1 MSTSRRS
8 AFNVGPARAMLA
20 VASLG
25 CLLTVL
31 AGSAHGQASSSAVNG
46 TVTDQQG
53 AVVPGTEVVLTSV
66 ETGIER
72 RAEANAVGQYVF
84 VNIPPGYY
92 TIDATEEGFRT
103 AAIEPF
109 VLVVN
114 QTATFDIV
122 LEVGAVTESVT
133 VEAIGAQV
141 QASSSELGTAMTEQQ
156 VVDLPLNG
164 RNFTQLLM
172 LTPGA
177 SPVNVAQNRGGFGS
191 TSVGTFS
198 FPSIN
203 GQNNRSNLF
212 LTDGVNNQGT
222 MTSTYAVPPILD
234 AIQEF
239 KVQSHNDL
247 SEFGAV
253 TGGVV
258 NVVTKSG
265 TNEHRGSLWSFLRND
280 NLDARNTFLRDKAA
294 LAQNMFGGTIGG
306 PVVGNR
312 TFYFGAFQGFTNRT
326 PANRNYRVPTAAN
339 RTGDLGDSARQ
350 IFDPYSTR
358 TGPDGNAVRDPFRNN
373 AIPQSRLDP
382 GFVYYLEQTVPM
394 PIDLGTDLGNL
405 NQRDTTGTA
414 LDQYEYSARLD
425 HRFSDSDTAYMR
437 WSGQDNYRIGS
448 AGRQNF
454 SSFVDITNLNVAAN
468 WVHTFD
474 PTSIMQVSFARTD
487 VKRDTGNAFAG
498 LPDGFI
504 STVGWNPDFAGG
516 FRGGTSYVPNVGVAQ
531 YFGGGERIGYTRTS
545 DTWQYKGTYTKI
557 VGTHT
562 LKFGAEYNVIG
573 HFGRTNDHT
582 NGFSTVGTASPDNPG
597 GTGHPLASF
606 LLNVPNRW
614 SRRDFHKRARGGALF
629 SFFGQDSWKVTPRL
643 TINFGMRVDR
653 TVLPQFGNPEENT
666 VEFGNIDYNEGIYWI
681 TAAPPTCEVK
691 RVAPCLPDAGGTL
704 PDRVQVASQGYV
716 QDPWPASWQP
726 RFGFAYRLNERT
738 AIRASSGVFFDNFA
752 GVTQNTQN
760 LGHTWPDVGRKL
772 QNGTNPADSLPSV
785 SAKNPAPTGI
795 LPTAT
800 PYNQGAWYSDPR
812 MDNAYSMQWNFGIQR
827 QLDDATLLQ
836 VNYVGSGNRRLPLG
850 TYYNVALTPG
860 RRSEARQRAPFPLF
874 RANNYLTSWGRSS
887 YHSLQTQYNRRF
899 SKGLSFMVNYTW
911 AKAIDIGCSG
921 WFVENCSQQNPYNFN
936 LDRSVSGIDLT
947 HNLNLNWVFE
957 LPFKF
962 SSRALN
968 AILGGWKFNGL
979 ALFTSGQP
987 YTPNVNGDIA
997 GTGLP
1002 NGRYRPDYVGNPVL
1016 SNPTPAA
1023 WINTSAFA
1031 VPQTGTFGN
1040 AGRNTLRADGIN
1052 NIDFSFFKIFSI
1064 NERLRVEYRAE
1075 FFNGT
1080 NTPQYAAPSS
1090 NISRGNFGRVLRTA
1104 NRARQIQMG
1113 LKLYF

>member
-1 MSTSRRS
+1 MSVFHQIRGSHAIRTV
-8 AFNVGPARAMLA
+8 FLA
-20 VASLG
+20 VCA
-25 CLLTVL
+25 LTVFAGL
-31 AGSAHGQASSSAVNG
+31 AFGQASSSAVNG
-46 TVTDQQG
+46 TITDQQG
-53 AVVPGTEVVLTSV
+53 AVVPGTEVILTSV

-72 RAEANAVGQYVF
+72 RAETNAVGRYGF
-84 VNIPPGYY
+84 VSVLPGYY
-92 TIDATEEGFRT
+92 TIEATAEGFRT
-103 AAIEPF
+103 SSVEPF
-109 VLVVN
+109 SLVVN
-114 QTATFDIV
+114 QTATFDVV

-247 SEFGAV
+247 AEFGGV
-253 TGGVV
+253 TGGVI

-265 TNEHRGSLWSFLRND
+265 SNEIHGSLWEFMRND
-280 NLDARNTFLRDKAA
+280 NLDARNTFLKDKAA
-294 LAQNMFGGTIGG
+294 LAQNMFGATVGG
-306 PVVGNR
+306 PIVRNK
-312 TFYFGAFQGFTNRT
+312 TFFYGAFQGFTNRG

-339 RTGDLGDSARQ
+339 KAGDLSDSARQ
-350 IFDPYSTR
+350 IYDPYSTR
-358 TGPDGNAVRDPFRNN
+358 VGPDGNAVRDAFADNM
-373 AIPQSRLDP
+373 IPASRLDQ
-382 GFVYYLEQTVPM
+382 GFLYYLDQTVPA

-414 LDQYEYSARLD
+414 LDQYELSGRVD
-425 HRFSDSDTAYMR
+425 HHFSESDTAYVR
-437 WSGQDNYRIGS
+437 YSAQNNDNIRS

-454 SSFVDITNLNVAAN
+454 TSFVDVDNLNVAAN

-474 PTSIMQVSFARTD
+474 PTSIMTFSFARTD
-487 VKRDTGNAFAG
+487 VKRDTGNSFNNIPA
-498 LPDGFI
+498 DFI

-516 FRGGTSYVPNVGVAQ
+516 FRSGTSFVPNVGVAQ
-531 YFGGGERIGYTRTS
+531 YFGGGERTGFTRTS
-545 DTWQYKGTYTKI
+545 DTWQYKGDYTKI
-557 VGTHT
+557 AGSHT
-562 LKFGAEYNVIG
+562 LKFGGEYNIIG
-573 HFGRTNDHT
+573 HFGTTNDHS
-582 NGFSTVGTASPDNPG
+582 NSFSTVGTASPANPG
-597 GTGHPLASF
+597 STGHPLASF
-606 LLNVPNRW
+606 LLNVPNQW
-614 SRRDFHKRARGGALF
+614 SRRDFHKRARGGALY
-629 SFFGQDSWKVTPRL
+629 SFFAQDSWKATSKL
-643 TINFGMRVDR
+643 TINFGLRLDS
-653 TVLPQFGNPEENT
+653 TVLPQFGNAAENT

-681 TAAPPTCEVK
+681 TAAPPTCAVK
-691 RVAPCLPDAGGTL
+691 GVAPCLPDPGGAL
-704 PDRVQVASQGYV
+704 PDRVRVTDTYV
-716 QDPWPASWQP
+716 QEPWPMSWQP
-726 RFGFAYRLNERT
+726 RLGFAYRLNDRT
-738 AIRASSGVFFDNFA
+738 AIRASSGIYFDNFA

-772 QNGTNPADSLPSV
+772 ENNTNPPDSVPSV

-812 MDNAYSMQWNFGIQR
+812 MKNSYSMQWNFGIQR
-827 QLDDATLLQ
+827 QLDDSTMLQ

-860 RRSEARQRAPFPLF
+860 KRSEWRQRAPFPLF

-911 AKAIDIGCSG
+911 AKAIDIGCTG
-921 WFVENCSQQNPYNFN
+921 WFVENCSVQNPYDFN
-936 LDRSVSGIDLT
+936 SSRSVAGIDLT
-947 HNLNLNWVFE
+947 HNLNFNWVVE
-957 LPFKF
+957 LPFR
-962 SSRALN
+962 SSSAALN

-987 YTPNVNGDIA
+987 YTPSVNGDIA
-997 GTGLP
+997 GTGTP
-1002 NGRYRPDYVGNPVL
+1002 GNGRFYRPDYVGDPNPA
-1016 SNPTPAA
+1016 NPTTAA
-1023 WINTSAFA
+1023 WLNESAFA
-1031 VPQTGTFGN
+1031 VPQAGTFGN
-1040 AGRNTLRADGIN
+1040 AGRNSLRADGIN
-1052 NIDFSFFKIFSI
+1052 NVDLSFFKIFSI
-1064 NERLRVEYRAE
+1064 KEDLRIEYRVEL
-1075 FFNGT
+1075 FNSF
-1080 NTPQYAAPSS
+1080 NTPQYRAPAA
-1090 NISRGNFGRVLRTA
+1090 NISRGNFGRVLGTA

-1113 LKLYF
+1113 LKVYF

>member
-1 MSTSRRS
+1 MR
-8 AFNVGPARAMLA
+8 VA
-20 VASLG
+20 VALG
-25 CLLTVL
+25 CALMAV
-31 AGSAHGQASSSAVNG
+31 AGIAFGQASSSAVNG

-53 AVVPGTEVVLTSV
+53 AVVPGTEVLLTSV

-72 RAEANAVGQYVF
+72 RAETNAVGRYVF
-84 VNIPPGYY
+84 VSIPPGYY
-92 TIDATEEGFRT
+92 TIEASSEGFRT

-141 QASSSELGTAMTEQQ
+141 QSSSSELGTAMTEQQ

-164 RNFTQLLM
+164 RNFSQLLM

-177 SPVNVAQNRGGFGS
+177 SPVNVAQSRGGFGS

-222 MTSTYAVPPILD
+222 TTSTYAVPPIID

-247 SEFGAV
+247 AEFGGV
-253 TGGVV
+253 TGGVI

-265 TNEHRGSLWSFLRND
+265 ANDFHGSMWEFMRND

-294 LAQNMFGGTIGG
+294 LAQNMFGATAGG
-306 PVVGNR
+306 PIVRNK
-312 TFYFGAFQGFTNRT
+312 TFFYGAYQGFTNRT
-326 PANRNYRVPTAAN
+326 PANRNYRVPTDAN
-339 RTGDLGDSARQ
+339 LRGDLSDSARQ
-350 IFDPYSTR
+350 IYDPYSTS
-358 TGPDGNAVRDPFRNN
+358 TGPGGNATRDPFPGNQ
-373 AIPQSRLDP
+373 IPQARLDQ
-382 GFVYYLEQTVPM
+382 GFLYYLQETVPK
-394 PIDLGTDLGNL
+394 PVDLGTDLGNL

-414 LDQYEYSARLD
+414 LDQHEYSGRVD
-425 HRFSDSDTAYMR
+425 HHFSDSDTAYVR
-437 WSGQDNYRIGS
+437 YSGQFNNRIGS
-448 AGRQNF
+448 GGRQGF
-454 SSFVDITNLNVAAN
+454 TSFVDIENLNVAAN

-474 PTSIMQVSFARTD
+474 PSSIMTLSFARTD
-487 VKRDTGNAFAG
+487 VKRDTGNSFAD

-504 STVGWNPDFAGG
+504 GTVGWNPEFAGG
-516 FRGGTSYVPNVGVAQ
+516 FRGGTTFVPNVGVAQ
-531 YFGGGERIGYTRTS
+531 YFGGGERVGFTRTS
-545 DTWQYKGTYTKI
+545 DTWQYKGDYTKI
-557 VGTHT
+557 AGSHT
-562 LKFGAEYNVIG
+562 LKFGAEYNIIG
-573 HFGRTNDHT
+573 HFGTVNDHSNRFT
-582 NGFSTVGTASPDNPG
+582 TVGTASPDNPG

-606 LLNVPNRW
+606 LLNVPNAW
-614 SRRDFHKRARGGALF
+614 SRRDFHKRGRGGALY
-629 SFFGQDSWKVTPRL
+629 SFFAQDSWKVTPKL
-643 TINFGMRVDR
+643 TINFGLRLDH
-653 TVLPQFGNPEENT
+653 TVLPHFGNPEENT

-681 TAAPPTCEVK
+681 TAAPPTCAVK
-691 RVAPCLPDAGGTL
+691 GKAPCLPDPNGAL
-704 PDRVQVASQGYV
+704 PDRVRVAPNYV
-716 QDPWPASWQP
+716 QEPWPMSWQP
-726 RFGFAYRLNERT
+726 RFGFAYRLNDRT
-738 AIRASSGVFFDNFA
+738 AIRMSSGIFFDNFA

-772 QNGTNPADSLPSV
+772 QNGTNPADAIPNV

-812 MDNAYSMQWNFGIQR
+812 MVNAYSMQWNFGIQR
-827 QLDDATLLQ
+827 QLDDATMLQ

-860 RRSEARQRAPFPLF
+860 PRSEARQRAPFPLF

-899 SKGLSFMVNYTW
+899 SKGFSFMVNYTW
-911 AKAIDIGCSG
+911 AKAIDIGCTG
-921 WFVENCSQQNPYNFN
+921 WFVESCSQQNPYNFN
-936 LDRSVSGIDLT
+936 IDRSVSGIDLT
-947 HNLNLNWVFE
+947 HNLNFNWVLE
-957 LPFKF
+957 IPFK
-962 SSRALN
+962 SSSPALK

-979 ALFTSGQP
+979 AMFTSGQP

-1002 NGRYRPDYVGNPVL
+1002 NGRYRPDYVGDP
-1016 SNPTPAA
+1016 SPANPTPAVWLNKA
-1023 WINTSAFA
+1023 AFA

-1040 AGRNTLRADGIN
+1040 AGRNSLRADGIN
-1052 NIDFSFFKIFSI
+1052 NVDFSFFKVFSVT
-1064 NERLRVEYRAE
+1064 ETFRVEYRVE
-1075 FFNGT
+1075 LFNGF
-1080 NTPQYAAPSS
+1080 NSPQYRAPSA
-1090 NISRGNFGRVLRTA
+1090 NISRGNFGRVLGTA

>member
-1 MSTSRRS
+1 MNQFRRACRGRGCRVARS
-8 AFNVGPARAMLA
+8 ALALCAMLA
-20 VASLG
+20 VF
-25 CLLTVL
+25 
-31 AGSAHGQASSSAVNG
+31 AGMAFGQASSSAVNG

-53 AVVPGTEVVLTSV
+53 AVVPGTAVLLTSV
-66 ETGIER
+66 ETGIEHR
-72 RAEANAVGQYVF
+72 SEANAVGNYVF

-92 TIDATEEGFRT
+92 TIEASAEGFRT

-133 VEAIGAQV
+133 VEAVGAQV
-141 QASSSELGTAMTEQQ
+141 QSSSSELGTAMTEQQ

-177 SPVNVAQNRGGFGS
+177 SPVNVAQSRGGFGS

-222 MTSTYAVPPILD
+222 MTSTYAVPPIID

-247 SEFGAV
+247 AEFGGV

-258 NVVTKSG
+258 NVVTKAG
-265 TNEHRGSLWSFLRND
+265 TNAVHGGLWAFHRND
-280 NLDARNTFLRDKAA
+280 NLDARDTFLRDKAA
-294 LAQNMFGGTIGG
+294 LAQNMFGATIGG
-306 PVVGNR
+306 PIVKNR
-312 TFYFGAFQGFTNRT
+312 TFYYGAFQGFTNRT
-326 PANRNYRVPTAAN
+326 PANRNYRSPTAAN
-339 RTGDLGDSARQ
+339 RMGDISDSNRQ
-350 IFDPYSTR
+350 IYDPYSNR
-358 TGPDGNAVRDPFRNN
+358 TGPDGNAVRDPFPGNI
-373 AIPQSRLDP
+373 IPQSRLDP

-405 NQRDTTGTA
+405 NQRDTTGTR
-414 LDQYEYSARLD
+414 LDQYEYSGRVD
-425 HRFSDSDTAYMR
+425 HRFSDADMAYVR
-437 WSGQDNYRIGS
+437 WSAQSNERFGT

-454 SSFVDITNLNVAAN
+454 ESFIDIENLNVAAN

-474 PTSIMQVSFARTD
+474 PTSILQLSFARTD
-487 VKRDTGNAFAG
+487 VKRNTGNSFTSLA
-498 LPDGFI
+498 DGFV
-504 STVGWNPDFAGG
+504 STVGWNPDYAGG
-516 FRGGTSYVPNVGVAQ
+516 FRSGKTFVPNVGVAQ
-531 YFGGGERIGYTRTS
+531 YFGGGERTAYTRTS

-557 VGTHT
+557 MGAHT
-562 LKFGAEYNVIG
+562 LKFGGEYNIIG
-573 HFGRTNDHT
+573 HFGTVNDHS
-582 NGFSTVGTASPDNPG
+582 NNFSTVGTASPDSPG
-597 GTGHPLASF
+597 STGHPLASF
-606 LLNVPNRW
+606 LLNVPNAW
-614 SRRDFHKRARGGALF
+614 SRRDFHKRARGGALY
-629 SFFGQDSWKVTPRL
+629 SFFAQDQWKVSPRL
-643 TINFGMRVDR
+643 TINFGVRLDR
-653 TVLPQFGNPEENT
+653 TVLPQFGNVEENT

-681 TAAPPTCEVK
+681 TAAPPTCAEK
-691 RVAPCLPDAGGTL
+691 RIAPCNPDPSGGL
-704 PDRVQVASQGYV
+704 PDRVQVAPNGYV
-716 QDPWPASWQP
+716 QEGWPLSWQP

-738 AIRASSGVFFDNFA
+738 ALRLSTGVFFDNFA

-772 QNGTNPADSLPSV
+772 ANGTNPADTVPNV

-812 MDNAYSMQWNFGIQR
+812 MDNSYSMQWNFGVQR
-827 QLDDATLLQ
+827 QLDDATVLA

-860 RRSEARQRAPFPLF
+860 VRAQARQRAPFPLF
-874 RANNYLTSWGRSS
+874 RANNYLTSWGRSN

-911 AKAIDIGCSG
+911 AKAIDIGCTG
-921 WFVENCSQQNPYNFN
+921 WFVESCSQQNPYDFN
-936 LDRSVSGIDLT
+936 IDRSVSGIDLT
-947 HNLNLNWVFE
+947 HNLNFNWVYD
-957 LPFKF
+957 LPLKF
-962 SSRALN
+962 QNRAAQ
-968 AILGGWKFNGL
+968 AILGGWRFNGL

-1016 SNPTPAA
+1016 SNPTPAR
-1023 WINTSAFA
+1023 WINTEAFA

-1052 NIDFSFFKIFSI
+1052 NIDFSFFKSVEFS
-1064 NERLRVEYRAE
+1064 ESMRVEYRVE
-1075 FFNGT
+1075 FFNSL
-1080 NTPQYAAPSS
+1080 NSPQYAAPSA

-1113 LKLYF
+1113 LKIYF

>member
-1 MSTSRRS
+1 MHGRTQQNQFRGRRAGCVAAALIS
-8 AFNVGPARAMLA
+8 CLALFAGQAF
-20 VASLG
+20 
-25 CLLTVL
+25 
-31 AGSAHGQASSSAVNG
+31 GQASSSAVNG
-46 TVTDQQG
+46 TISDQAG
-53 AVVPGTEVVLTSV
+53 AVVPGAQVVLTSV

-72 RAEANAVGQYVF
+72 RAETNAVGRYGF
-84 VNIPPGYY
+84 VNLPPGYY
-92 TIDATEEGFRT
+92 TLEASSEGFRT
-103 AAIEPF
+103 AAVEPF
-109 VLVVN
+109 ALVVN
-114 QTATFDIV
+114 QTASFDLA
-122 LEVGAVTESVT
+122 LEIGAVTESVT

-222 MTSTYAVPPILD
+222 MTSTYAVPPIID

-247 SEFGAV
+247 AEFGSV

-265 TNEHRGSLWSFLRND
+265 ANDVHGSAWWFHRND
-280 NLDARNTFLRDKAA
+280 NLDARDTFLEQKAA
-294 LAQNMFGGTIGG
+294 LAQNMFGATLGG
-306 PVVGNR
+306 PVVR
-312 TFYFGAFQGFTNRT
+312 SKTFYYGAYQGFTNRT

-339 RTGDLGDSARQ
+339 RAGDLSDSARQ

-358 TGPDGNAVRDPFRNN
+358 GGPDGNAVRDPFPGNL
-373 AIPQSRLDP
+373 IPASRLDQ
-382 GFVYYLEQTVPM
+382 GFLHYLETTVPE

-414 LDQYEYSARLD
+414 LDQHEYSARLD
-425 HRFSDSDTAYMR
+425 HVFSDTDSVFARVSSQYNDR
-437 WSGQDNYRIGS
+437 VGS
-448 AGRQNF
+448 AGRQDF
-454 SSFVDITNLNVAAN
+454 TSFVDIENLNVAAN

-474 PTSIMQVSFARTD
+474 PTSVLQVSFARTD
-487 VKRDTGNAFAG
+487 VKRDTGNSFTS
-498 LPDGFI
+498 LPEGFI
-504 STVGWNPDFAGG
+504 SAVGWNPDFAGG
-516 FRGGTSYVPNVGVAQ
+516 FRGGTSFVPNVGVAQ
-531 YFGGGERIGYTRTS
+531 YFGGGERIGFTRTS

-557 VGTHT
+557 KGTHT

-573 HFGRTNDHT
+573 HFGTTNDHT
-582 NGFSTVGTASPDNPG
+582 NSFSTVGTASPDNPG

-606 LLNVPNRW
+606 LLNVPNAW
-614 SRRDFHKRARGGALF
+614 SRRDFHKRARGGALYSLF
-629 SFFGQDSWKVTPRL
+629 AQDSWKPTPKL
-643 TINFGMRVDR
+643 TINFGLRLDH
-653 TVLPQFGNPEENT
+653 TILPQFGNREENT
-666 VEFGNIDYNEGIYWI
+666 VEFGNIDYNIGVYWL
-681 TAAPPTCEVK
+681 TAVPETCAVK
-691 RVAPCLPDAGGTL
+691 GFAPCLPDPSGAL
-704 PDRVQVASQGYV
+704 PDQVQVAPNGYV
-716 QDPWPASWQP
+716 QEPWPLSWQP
-726 RFGFAYRLNERT
+726 RFGIAYRVNERT
-738 AIRASSGVFFDNFA
+738 AVRLSSGVFFDNFA

-772 QNGTNPADSLPSV
+772 QNGTNPADAVPNV

-795 LPTAT
+795 LPTPT

-812 MDNAYSMQWNFGIQR
+812 MVNGYSMQWNFGIER
-827 QLDDATLLQ
+827 QLDEATVLK

-860 RRSEARQRAPFPLF
+860 PRSTARQRAPFPLF

-899 SKGLSFMVNYTW
+899 AQGMAFMVNYTW

-936 LDRSVSGIDLT
+936 IDRSVTGFDLT
-947 HNLNLNWVFE
+947 HNLNFNWVFR

-962 SSRALN
+962 ESPGLN
-968 AILGGWKFNGL
+968 AILGGWQFNGL
-979 ALFTSGQP
+979 AMFTSGQP
-987 YTPNVNGDIA
+987 YTPAVNGDIA

-1002 NGRYRPDYVGNPVL
+1002 NGRYRPDYVGDPNL
-1016 SNPTPAA
+1016 RSPTPAA

-1031 VPQTGTFGN
+1031 VPQSGTFGN
-1040 AGRNTLRADGIN
+1040 AGRNSLRADGIN
-1052 NIDFSFFKIFSI
+1052 NVDLSMFKTLAVTESF
-1064 NERLRVEYRAE
+1064 RVEYRVE
-1075 FFNGT
+1075 FFNAF
-1080 NTPQYAAPSS
+1080 NSPQYAAPQS
-1090 NISRGNFGRVLRTA
+1090 NVSRGNFGRVLGTA

>member
-1 MSTSRRS
+1 MTSIQSGNQRCLRW
-8 AFNVGPARAMLA
+8 ATRVGLA
-20 VASLG
+20 LA
-25 CLLTVL
+25 CLLASS
-31 AGSAHGQASSSAVNG
+31 AGVAFGQASSSAVNG

-72 RAEANAVGQYVF
+72 RAETNAVGRYVF
-84 VNIPPGYY
+84 VNILPGYY
-92 TIDATEEGFRT
+92 TIEGSAEGFRT

-141 QASSSELGTAMTEQQ
+141 QSSSSELGTAMTEQQ

-177 SPVNVAQNRGGFGS
+177 SPVNVAQSRGGFGS

-212 LTDGVNNQGT
+212 LTDGVNNQGLT
-222 MTSTYAVPPILD
+222 TSTYAVPPIID

-247 SEFGAV
+247 AEFGGV

-265 TNEHRGSLWSFLRND
+265 TNSSHGSLWWFMRND
-280 NLDARNTFLRDKAA
+280 NLDARNTFLKDKAA
-294 LAQNMFGGTIGG
+294 LAQNMFGATIGG
-306 PVVGNR
+306 PIVSNK
-312 TFYFGAFQGFTNRT
+312 TFYYGAFQGFTNRT

-339 RTGDLGDSARQ
+339 RQGDLSDSARQ
-350 IFDPYSTR
+350 IFDPYSTH
-358 TGPDGNAVRDPFRNN
+358 TGPDGSAVRDPFPGNV
-373 AIPQSRLDP
+373 ISQSRLDA
-382 GFVYYLEQTVPM
+382 GFVYFLEHTVPM

-414 LDQYEYSARLD
+414 LDQYEYSARVD
-425 HRFSDSDTAYMR
+425 HRLSDADTAYLR
-437 WSGQDNYRIGS
+437 WSAQDNYRIGS
-448 AGRQNF
+448 GGRQGL
-454 SSFVDITNLNVAAN
+454 SSFIDIINLNVAAN

-474 PTSIMQVSFARTD
+474 PTSVLQVSFARTD
-487 VKRDTGNAFAG
+487 VKRDTGNSFAN

-516 FRGGTSYVPNVGVAQ
+516 FRGGTSYVPNVAVAQ
-531 YFGGGERIGYTRTS
+531 YFGGGERIGFTRTS

-557 VGTHT
+557 VGSHT
-562 LKFGAEYNVIG
+562 LKVGGEYNILG
-573 HFGRTNDHT
+573 HFGRSNDHS
-582 NGFSTVGTASPDNPG
+582 NSFSTIGTASPANRG

-606 LLNVPNRW
+606 LLNVPNAW
-614 SRRDFHKRARGGALF
+614 SRRDFHKRARDGALYSYF
-629 SFFGQDSWKVTPRL
+629 AQDSWKVTPKL
-643 TINFGMRVDR
+643 TLNFGLRLDH

-666 VEFGNIDYNEGIYWI
+666 VEFGNIDYNVGIYWI
-681 TAAPPTCEVK
+681 TAAPPTCEAK
-691 RVAPCLPDAGGTL
+691 RAAPCLPDPSGSL
-704 PDRVQVASQGYV
+704 PEDVRVTTSYI
-716 QDPWPASWQP
+716 QDPWPLSWQP

-738 AIRASSGVFFDNFA
+738 AIRASGGVFFDNYA

-772 QNGTNPADSLPSV
+772 QGNTNPADAVPNV

-827 QLDDATLLQ
+827 QLDEATLLS

-860 RRSEARQRAPFPLF
+860 KRSEARSRAPFPRF
-874 RANNYLTSWGRSS
+874 RPNHWLTSWGRSS

-899 SKGLSFMVNYTW
+899 SRGLAFMVNYTW
-911 AKAIDIGCSG
+911 AKSIDIGCSG

-936 LDRSVSGIDLT
+936 MDRSVSGFDLS
-947 HNLNLNWVFE
+947 HNLNFNWVWD
-957 LPFKF
+957 LPIKF
-962 SSRALN
+962 DNPALN
-968 AILGGWKFNGL
+968 AVLGGWRFNGL

-987 YTPNVNGDIA
+987 YHPIVNGDIA
-997 GTGLP
+997 GTGML
-1002 NGRYRPDYVGNPVL
+1002 NRRYRANYVGDPIL

-1023 WINTSAFA
+1023 WLNKSAFEL
-1031 VPQTGTFGN
+1031 PQAGTFGN
-1040 AGRNTLRADGIN
+1040 AGRNSLRADGIN
-1052 NIDFSFFKIFSI
+1052 NVDFSLFKIFSI
-1064 NERLRVEYRAE
+1064 KDRVEVEYRVE
-1075 FFNGT
+1075 LFNGF
-1080 NTPQYAAPSS
+1080 NTPQYRAPVS
-1090 NISRGNFGRVLRTA
+1090 NFSQGNFGRVLGTA

-1113 LKLYF
+1113 LKLKF

>member
-1 MSTSRRS
+1 MPSLTNQR
-8 AFNVGPARAMLA
+8 PARIASFFVQ
-20 VASLG
+20 VA
-25 CLLTVL
+25 VL
-31 AGSAHGQASSSAVNG
+31 AGCLALVAGQAFGQASSAAANG
-46 TVTDQQG
+46 SITDQQG
-53 AVVPGTEVVLTSV
+53 AVVPGAEVVLASV

-72 RAEANAVGQYVF
+72 RAESNAVGRYVF
-84 VNIPPGYY
+84 LNLLPGYY
-92 TIDATEEGFRT
+92 TLEASAAGFRT
-103 AAIEPF
+103 SAIEPF

-114 QTATFDIV
+114 QTASFDIV

-177 SPVNVAQNRGGFGS
+177 SPVNVAQSRGGFGS

-212 LTDGVNNQGT
+212 LSDGVNNQGT
-222 MTSTYAVPPILD
+222 MTSTYAVPPIID

-247 SEFGAV
+247 AEFGGV

-265 TNEHRGSLWSFLRND
+265 TNDVHGSLWSFLRND
-280 NLDARNTFLRDKAA
+280 NLDARNTFLQNKAS
-294 LAQNMFGGTIGG
+294 LAQNMFGATTGG
-306 PVVGNR
+306 PIVKSK
-312 TFYFGAFQGFTNRT
+312 TFFFGAFQGFTNRA
-326 PANRNYRVPTAAN
+326 PANRNYRVPTDAN
-339 RTGDLGDSARQ
+339 LRGDISDSARQ
-350 IFDPYSTR
+350 IYDPYSTR
-358 TGPDGNAVRDPFRNN
+358 QDASGAAVRDPFPDNQ
-373 AIPQSRLDP
+373 IPQNRLDQ
-382 GFVYYLEQTVPM
+382 GFLHYLQQTVPK
-394 PIDLGTDLGNL
+394 PIDLGSDLGNL

-414 LDQYEYSARLD
+414 LDQWEYNVRVD
-425 HRFSDSDTAYMR
+425 HRFSDKDTVYGR
-437 WSGQDNYRIGS
+437 WSAQDNHRIGS
-448 AGRQNF
+448 AGRQGF
-454 SSFVDITNLNVAAN
+454 TSFVDIQNLNVAAN

-474 PTSIMQVSFARTD
+474 ASSVMTISFARTD
-487 VKRDTGNAFAG
+487 VKRDTGNSFTD
-498 LPDGFI
+498 LPADFI
-504 STVGWNPDFAGG
+504 STVGWNPEFAGG

-531 YFGGGERIGYTRTS
+531 YFGGGERIGFTRTS
-545 DTWQYKGTYTKI
+545 DTWQYKGDYSKI
-557 VGTHT
+557 WGSHQ
-562 LKFGAEYNVIG
+562 LKFGAEYNIIG

-582 NGFSTVGTASPDNPG
+582 NNFSTVGTASPANPG

-606 LLNVPNRW
+606 LLNVPNAW
-614 SRRDFHKRARGGALF
+614 SRRDFHKRARGGAIY
-629 SFFGQDSWKVTPRL
+629 SFFAQDSWKITSKATL
-643 TINFGMRVDR
+643 NFGVRLDR
-653 TVLPQFGNPEENT
+653 TVLPQFGNREENT

-681 TAAPPTCEVK
+681 TAAPPTCAEK
-691 RVAPCLPDAGGTL
+691 GFAPCLPDPAGAL
-704 PDRVQVASQGYV
+704 PDRVQVARNGYV
-716 QDPWPASWQP
+716 QEPWPLSWQP
-726 RFGFAYRLNERT
+726 RVGFAYRLDDRT
-738 AIRASSGVFFDNFA
+738 AVRVSAGISYDNFA

-772 QNGTNPADSLPSV
+772 QNGTNPPDAMPSV

-812 MDNAYSMQWNFGIQR
+812 MKNAYSSQWNFGIER
-827 QLDDATLLQ
+827 QLDEATVLK
-836 VNYVGSGNRRLPLG
+836 VNYVASVNSRQPLG

-860 RRSEARQRAPFPLF
+860 ARSDARQRAPFPLF
-874 RANNYLTSWGRSS
+874 RANNYLTSWGRSN

-899 SKGLSFMVNYTW
+899 SKGLAFMVNYTW
-911 AKAIDIGCSG
+911 GKSIDIGCSG

-936 LDRSVSGIDLT
+936 MDRSVSGIDLT
-947 HNLNLNWVFE
+947 HNLNFNWVLE
-957 LPFKF
+957 IPFPA
-962 SSRALN
+962 SNPALQ

-979 ALFTSGQP
+979 AMFTSGQP

-1002 NGRYRPDYVGNPVL
+1002 NGRYRPDYVGDPNP

-1023 WINTSAFA
+1023 WLNRAAFA
-1031 VPQTGTFGN
+1031 IPQAGTFGN
-1040 AGRNTLRADGIN
+1040 AGRNSLRADGIN
-1052 NIDFSFFKIFSI
+1052 NVDFSLFKVFSI
-1064 NERLRVEYRAE
+1064 TERWNAEYRVE
-1075 FFNGT
+1075 FFNGF
-1080 NTPQYAAPSS
+1080 NSPQYAAPSS
-1090 NISRGNFGRVLRTA
+1090 NISRGNFGRVLGTA

>member
-1 MSTSRRS
+1 MRNQHSWLNPRFLR
-8 AFNVGPARAMLA
+8 AVGLPVVTA
-20 VASLG
+20 
-25 CLLTVL
+25 CLLTVFAGL
-31 AGSAHGQASSSAVNG
+31 AFGQASSSAVNG

-53 AVVPGTEVVLTSV
+53 AVVPATEVVLASV

-72 RAEANAVGQYVF
+72 RAESNAVGQYGF
-84 VNIPPGYY
+84 VNLLPGYY
-92 TIDATEEGFRT
+92 TIEASADGFRT
-103 AAIEPF
+103 TAIEPF

-141 QASSSELGTAMTEQQ
+141 QASSSELGTAMPEQQ

-177 SPVNVAQNRGGFGS
+177 SPVNVAQSRGGFGS

-212 LTDGVNNQGT
+212 LTDGVNNQGMT
-222 MTSTYAVPPILD
+222 TSTYAVPPIID

-247 SEFGAV
+247 AEFGGV
-253 TGGVV
+253 TGGTV

-265 TNEHRGSLWSFLRND
+265 GNEVHGSLWSFLRND
-280 NLDARNTFLRDKAA
+280 NLDARNTFLSDKAA
-294 LAQNMFGGTIGG
+294 LAQNMFGATAGG
-306 PVVGNR
+306 PIVRNK
-312 TFYFGAFQGFTNRT
+312 TFFFGAFQGFTNRT

-339 RTGDLGDSARQ
+339 RSGDLSDSTRQ

-358 TGPDGNAVRDPFRNN
+358 MEAGQAVRDAFPSNR
-373 AIPQSRLDP
+373 IPQSRLDQ
-382 GFVYYLEQTVPM
+382 GFLYYLEQTVPM
-394 PIDLGTDLGNL
+394 PVDLGTDLGNL

-425 HRFSDSDTAYMR
+425 HRFSDSDATYVR
-437 WSGQDNYRIGS
+437 YSGQNNDRIGS
-448 AGRQNF
+448 AGRQGF
-454 SSFVDITNLNVAAN
+454 TSFVNIDNLNVAAN

-474 PTSIMQVSFARTD
+474 PTSIMQISFARTD
-487 VKRDTGNAFAG
+487 VKRDTGNSFAG
-498 LPDGFI
+498 RPDGFI
-504 STVGWNPDFAGG
+504 STVGWNPDYAGG
-516 FRGGTSYVPNVGVAQ
+516 FRGGTSFVPNVNVAQ
-531 YFGGGERIGYTRTS
+531 YFRGGERIGFTRTA

-557 VGTHT
+557 SGRHT
-562 LKFGAEYNVIG
+562 LKFGAEYNIIG
-573 HFGRTNDHT
+573 HFGTVNDHS
-582 NGFSTVGTASPDNPG
+582 NSFSTVGTESPQSPG
-597 GTGHPLASF
+597 RTGHPLASF
-606 LLNVPNRW
+606 LLNVPNAW
-614 SRRDFHKRARGGALF
+614 SRRDFHKRARGGALY
-629 SFFGQDSWKVTPRL
+629 SFFAQDSWKVTPKL
-643 TINFGMRVDR
+643 TINFGLRVDK

-681 TAAPPTCEVK
+681 TAAPPTCAVK
-691 RVAPCLPDAGGTL
+691 GAAPCLPDPNGTL
-704 PDRVQVASQGYV
+704 PDRVQIAANGYI
-716 QDPWPASWQP
+716 QDPWPLSWQP
-726 RFGFAYRLNERT
+726 RFGAAYRLNERT
-738 AIRASSGVFFDNFA
+738 AIRLSGGITSDNFA

-772 QNGTNPADSLPSV
+772 QNGTNPSDATPNV

-812 MDNAYSMQWNFGIQR
+812 MVNAYSMQWNFGIQR
-827 QLDDATLLQ
+827 QLDDATTLD

-860 RRSEARQRAPFPLF
+860 PKSQARQRAPFPLF

-899 SKGLSFMVNYTW
+899 ADGMAFMVNYTW
-911 AKAIDIGCSG
+911 AKAIDIGCTG
-921 WFVENCSQQNPYNFN
+921 WFVESCSQQNPYNFN
-936 LDRSVSGIDLT
+936 MDRSVSGIDLT
-947 HNLNLNWVFE
+947 HNLNFNWVVE
-957 LPFKF
+957 IPFK
-962 SSRALN
+962 SANPALQ
-968 AILGGWKFNGL
+968 AILGGWQFNGL

-987 YTPNVNGDIA
+987 YTPTVNGDIA

-1002 NGRYRPDYVGNPVL
+1002 NGRYRPNYVGDPNPA
-1016 SNPTPAA
+1016 SPTPAV
-1023 WINTSAFA
+1023 WLNKSAFE
-1031 VPQTGTFGN
+1031 VPQAGTFGN
-1040 AGRNTLRADGIN
+1040 AGRNSLRADGIN
-1052 NIDFSFFKIFSI
+1052 NVDLSLFKGASI
-1064 NERLRVEYRAE
+1064 TERVRVEYRVE
-1075 FFNGT
+1075 FFNAF
-1080 NTPQYAAPSS
+1080 NSPQYRAPAA
-1090 NISRGNFGRVLRTA
+1090 NISRGNFGRVLGTA
-1104 NRARQIQMG
+1104 NLARQIQMG

>member
-1 MSTSRRS
+1 MPHSSIVISRASR
-8 AFNVGPARAMLA
+8 ALVGAAVLA
-20 VASLG
+20 VA
-25 CLLTVL
+25 LTVL
-31 AGSAHGQASSSAVNG
+31 SAPVYGQASSAAVNG

-53 AVVPGTEVVLTSV
+53 AIIPATRVLLTSV
-66 ETGIER
+66 ETGIEHR
-72 RAEANAVGQYVF
+72 SETNAVGRYVY

-92 TIDATEEGFRT
+92 TIEASSDGFRT

-109 VLVVN
+109 ILTVN

-141 QASSSELGTAMTEQQ
+141 QASSSELGTAMSEQQ
-156 VVDLPLNG
+156 VIDLPLNG

-177 SPVNVAQNRGGFGS
+177 SPVNVAQSRGGFGS

-222 MTSTYAVPPILD
+222 MTSTYAVPPIID

-247 SEFGAV
+247 AEFGSV
-253 TGGVV
+253 TGGVI
-258 NVVTKSG
+258 NVVTKG
-265 TNEHRGSLWSFLRND
+265 GSNDINGRLWWFLRND
-280 NLDARNTFLRDKAA
+280 NLDARNTFLRERAT
-294 LAQNMFGGTIGG
+294 LSQNMFGGTVGG
-306 PVVGNR
+306 PLVRNK
-312 TFYFGAFQGFTNRT
+312 TFYFGAFQGFTNRG
-326 PANRNYRVPTAAN
+326 PSNRNYQVPTAAN
-339 RTGDLGDSARQ
+339 RQGDLSSSSRQ
-350 IFDPYSTR
+350 IFDPYSNR
-358 TGPDGNAVRDPFRNN
+358 IGPGGNAIRDPFPDNR
-373 AIPQSRLDP
+373 IPQSRLDQ
-382 GFVYYLEQTVPM
+382 GFVQYLEQTVPM
-394 PIDLGTDLGNL
+394 PVDLGTDLGNL
-405 NQRDTTGTA
+405 NQRDTTGTS
-414 LDQYEYSARLD
+414 LDQYEYSARVD
-425 HRFSDSDTAYMR
+425 HRFSDTDTMFVRVSAQNNDSLR
-437 WSGQDNYRIGS
+437 S
-448 AGRQNF
+448 AGRQGLTGFTN
-454 SSFVDITNLNVAAN
+454 VDNLNVAAN

-474 PTSIMQVSFARTD
+474 PSSILQISFARTD
-487 VKRDTGNAFAG
+487 VKRDTGNQFTNI
-498 LPDGFI
+498 PDGFI

-516 FRGGTSYVPNVGVAQ
+516 FRGGESYVPNVNVAQ
-531 YFGGGERIGYTRTS
+531 YFGGGERIGFTRTS

-557 VGTHT
+557 VGRHT
-562 LKFGAEYNVIG
+562 LKVGGEYNIIG
-573 HFGRTNDHT
+573 HFGRTNDHS
-582 NGFSTVGTASPDNPG
+582 NNFSTVGTASPDSPG
-597 GTGHPLASF
+597 STGHPIASF

-614 SRRDFHKRARGGALF
+614 SRRDFHKRARGGALQSYF
-629 SFFGQDSWKVTPRL
+629 AQDSWKPTAKL
-643 TINFGMRVDR
+643 TVNFGLRLDN
-653 TVLPQFGNPEENT
+653 TILPQFGNPEENT
-666 VEFGNIDYNEGIYWI
+666 VEFGNIDYNEGIFWI

-691 RVAPCLPDAGGTL
+691 RVAPCLPDPSGAL
-704 PDRVQVASQGYV
+704 PDRVQVASSGYV
-716 QDPWPASWQP
+716 QDPWPLSWQP
-726 RFGFAYRLNERT
+726 RLGLAYRLNDRT
-738 AIRASSGVFFDNFA
+738 ALRMSTGVFFENFA

-772 QNGTNPADSLPSV
+772 QNGTNPADTVPSV

-812 MDNAYSMQWNFGIQR
+812 MDNGYSMTWNFGIQR
-827 QLDDATLLQ
+827 QIDESTVLS
-836 VNYVGSGNRRLPLG
+836 VNYVGSGSRRLPLG

-860 RRSEARQRAPFPLF
+860 KRSEARQRAPFPLF
-874 RANNYLTSWGRSS
+874 RANNYLTSWGRSN

-899 SKGLSFMVNYTW
+899 AGGLAFMVNYTW

-921 WFVENCSQQNPYNFN
+921 WFVENCSQQNPYDIN
-936 LDRSVSGIDLT
+936 LDRSVAGIDLT
-947 HNLNLNWVFE
+947 HNLNMNWTYE
-957 LPFKF
+957 LPLKF
-962 SSRALN
+962 DSAMAQ

-1002 NGRYRPDYVGNPVL
+1002 NGRYRPDYVSDPRL
-1016 SNPTPAA
+1016 SNPTTSE
-1023 WINTSAFA
+1023 WFNRSAFA
-1031 VPQTGTFGN
+1031 VPMAGTFGN

-1052 NIDFSFFKIFSI
+1052 NVDFSFFKIFRAG
-1064 NERLRVEYRAE
+1064 EKFEAEYRVEFYNA
-1075 FFNGT
+1075 FNS
-1080 NTPQYAAPSS
+1080 PQYGAPVANLSQ
-1090 NISRGNFGRVLRTA
+1090 GNFGRVLRTA